1 VLHLRLAVPPALRE
15 AVEDYL
21 VDDARVTN
29 VTVLP
34 GASRD
39 PVGDAIWCDVAR
51 EAASDVLARL
61 RHLGLDDD
69 GGTVAIQEVAASP
82 SRAARDAERAAP
94 GSPDDGVVWDLVT
107 DSAYDQVRPSWTYYA
122 FLTLATLIA
131 AVAVVLDSPILVV
144 GAMVVG
150 PEFAV
155 VAALAL
161 GIVLREGR
169 LVVGSVRLLLQGFV
183 AAIAVTAACGLVAAA
198 VGWVD
203 ASSLTRPRPL
213 TGFIWKPDH
222 WSFTVALLAGIA
234 GTLSLTAG
242 RTNALV
248 GVFISVTT
256 VPAAGNLALALA
268 LWVPAEMA
276 GASAQLG
283 VNLAGMV
290 LAGAMTLLA
299 QRVLWRRAGLRIHVA
314 GRARVTRR

>member
-1 VLHLRLAVPPALRE
+1 MLHLRLAVPPPIRE
-15 AVEDYL
+15 AVERFL
-21 VDDARVTN
+21 VDDPRVTN
-29 VTVLP
+29 VTVLA
-34 GASRD
+34 GASLD
-39 PVGDAIWCDVAR
+39 PVGDAVTCDVAR
-51 EAASDVLARL
+51 EAASDVLAHL
-61 RHLGLDDD
+61 RELGLDD

-82 SRAARDAERAAP
+82 SKAARDAERAAP

-107 DSAYDQVRPSWTYYA
+107 DAAYEQVRPSWTYYA

-161 GIVLREGR
+161 GAVLREGR
-169 LVVGSVRLLLQGFV
+169 LVVGSVRLLAQGFV
-183 AAIAVTAACGLVAAA
+183 VAIVVTAACGVVAAGA
-198 VGWVD
+198 GWVTD
-203 ASSLTRPRPL
+203 GSLTQPRPL

-222 WSFTVALLAGIA
+222 WSFTVALLAGVA

-268 LWVPAEMA
+268 LWVPAEIA

-290 LAGAMTLLA
+290 LAGTITLLV
-299 QRVLWRRAGLRIHVA
+299 QRLLWRRIGLRPRFTGA
-314 GRARVTRR
+314 FPRR

>member
-1 VLHLRLAVPPALRE
+1 MLHLRLVVPPAIRPEVE
-15 AVEDYL
+15 AFL
-21 VDDARVTN
+21 VDDPRVTN
-29 VTVLP
+29 VVVVP
-34 GASRD
+34 GASLD
-39 PVGDAIWCDVAR
+39 PAGDAVWCDVAR

-61 RHLGLDDD
+61 RALGLDDD

-82 SRAARDAERAAP
+82 SHAAREAERAAP

-107 DSAYDQVRPSWTYYA
+107 DTAYDQVRPSWTYYA

-161 GIVLREGR
+161 GVVLREGR

-183 AAIAVTAACGLVAAA
+183 AAIAVTAACGLLAAA
-198 VGWVD
+198 VGWID
-203 ASSLTRPRPL
+203 ASSLTQPRPL

-290 LAGAMTLLA
+290 VAGAVTLLA

-314 GRARVTRR
+314 SRGRVTRR

>member
-1 VLHLRLAVPPALRE
+1 MLHLRLAVPPPIRA
-15 AVEDYL
+15 AVERFL
-21 VDDARVTN
+21 VDDPRVTN

-39 PVGDAIWCDVAR
+39 PAGDAMSCDVAR
-51 EAASDVLARL
+51 EGASDVLAHL
-61 RHLGLDDD
+61 RALGLDD

-82 SRAARDAERAAP
+82 SRAARDADRAAP
-94 GSPDDGVVWDLVT
+94 GSPDDAVVWELVT
-107 DSAYDQVRPSWTYYA
+107 DTAYEQVRPSWTYYA

-161 GIVLREGR
+161 GVVLREGR
-169 LVVGSVRLLLQGFV
+169 LVVGSARLLVQGFAAAITV
-183 AAIAVTAACGLVAAA
+183 AAGCGLLAGA
-198 VGWVD
+198 VGWID

-268 LWVPAEMA
+268 LWVPAEIA

-290 LAGAMTLLA
+290 IAGAVTLLA
-299 QRVLWRRAGLRIHVA
+299 QRLLWRRIGLRPGFA
-314 GRARVTRR
+314 DAFSRR

>member
-1 VLHLRLAVPPALRE
+1 MLHLRLAVPPSIRPGVE
-15 AVEDYL
+15 AFL
-21 VDDARVTN
+21 VDDPRVTN

-34 GASRD
+34 GACVD
-39 PVGDAIWCDVAR
+39 PAGDAVSCDVAR

-61 RHLGLDDD
+61 RALGLDD
-69 GGTVAIQEVAASP
+69 GGTVAIQDIAASP
-82 SRAARDAERAAP
+82 SRAARAAERAAP

-169 LVVGSVRLLLQGFV
+169 LVVGSVRLLVQGFV
-183 AAIAVTAACGLVAAA
+183 AAIAITAVLGLVAAA
-198 VGWVD
+198 VGWID
-203 ASSLTRPRPL
+203 ASSLTQPRPL

-222 WSFTVALLAGIA
+222 WSFTVALLAGLA

-268 LWVPAEMA
+268 LGVPAEMA
-276 GASAQLG
+276 GAGAQLA

-290 LAGAMTLLA
+290 LAGAVTLLV
-299 QRVLWRRAGLRIHVA
+299 QRVLWRRAGLRIRSG
-314 GRARVTRR
+314 GRGQLTRR